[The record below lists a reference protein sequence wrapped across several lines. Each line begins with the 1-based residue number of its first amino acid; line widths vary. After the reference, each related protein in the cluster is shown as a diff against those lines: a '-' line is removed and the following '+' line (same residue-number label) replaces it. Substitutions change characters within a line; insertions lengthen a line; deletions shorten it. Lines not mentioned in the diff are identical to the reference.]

1 MPLAA
6 LRLWAISR
14 TPQDRAAPSAAEGGH
29 KLPHGRQVVGV
40 ARVGVEGGVDDH
52 QGGPDDVC
60 GCPQVRPAAH
70 GFGPGVVQ
78 AVVGGLGFPVRGLE
92 PGYAYG
98 RPGGRIPQSL
108 PRGRF
113 GGGLRQLHL
122 SAAWTSHNTP
132 AFDFAAAHS
141 N

>member
-1 MPLAA
+1 MLPRLDA
-6 LRLWAISR
+6 LDGPPGAG
-14 TPQDRAAPSAAEGGH
+14 TPTRGRQLGDGVGSGVTLGRAA
-29 KLPHGRQVVGV
+29 R
-40 ARVGVEGGVDDH
+40 RVGIPCE
-52 QGGPDDVC
+52 
-60 GCPQVRPAAH
+60 
-70 GFGPGVVQ
+70 
-78 AVVGGLGFPVRGLE
+78 GLE
-92 PGYAYG
+92 PGYAY
-98 RPGGRIPQSL
+98 RRSGGRIPQSL